1 MSDEF
6 TQPDTATA
14 EAEIYIPP
22 IFAAPRAY
30 PLRRPSPTLD
40 FLAKVT
46 REAPLGALCVAFLLG
61 VIFSQRR

>member
-1 MSDEF
+1 
-6 TQPDTATA
+6 
-14 EAEIYIPP
+14 
-22 IFAAPRAY
+22 
-30 PLRRPSPTLD
+30 LRRPSPTLD